1 MADINIVNQGDVKN
15 FIITSQNPNLDLEV
29 CDFQV
34 ELMWGMLRQ
43 KKTIKKSDMLYGTE
57 GEFVMRVDTQKM
69 VGKVTA
75 RLTWLAIDTD
85 IDPDNRRREVDEQ
98 VIMFVATDPCPRFF
112 TCPSCS
118 GQGHDVRYEMTD
130 EPDIAAKYLRLCAT
144 ETVTPEHGDPYP
156 IYRPFITIHDEYIY
170 VLRDAADELTEAL
183 TNRLNNNRNNN

>member
-1 MADINIVNQGDVKN
+1 MADINIVNQGDVTK
-15 FIITSQNPNLDLEV
+15 FIITSQNPVLDMEL
-29 CDFQV
+29 CDFYV
-34 ELMWGMLRQ
+34 ELTWGMFRQ
-43 KKTIKKSDMLYGTE
+43 KKTIQKSEMLYGTE
-57 GEFVMRVDTQKM
+57 GEYVMRVDTSKM

-75 RLTWLAIDTD
+75 RFVWYAIDTD

-98 VIMFVATDPCPRFF
+98 VIMFVATDPCLRFF

-118 GQGHDVRYEMTD
+118 GQGHYVRYEMTD

-156 IYRPFITIHDEYIY
+156 IYRPLITRNDEYIY

-183 TNRLNNNRNNN
+183 TNRLNNNQNNN